1 MNYQLSIRRIVCLRL
16 HSKYTLWVES
26 HLKFSMIRTR
36 QEHICA
42 PLKLLLWA
50 LYAWFGA
57 YFFFCLSS
65 LTRRWWSWNVWHR
78 RKRKDLQ
85 NKSWKTLWRVVFILK
100 ILLEKNRILS
110 LFKWEAAMSSSGRFH
125 KQIIEYEAITMS
137 VRVVLISAVVLC
149 YCIYLH
155 NFWIRLWNMSLTVSC
170 V

>member
-1 MNYQLSIRRIVCLRL
+1 MNYQLSTRRIACLRL

-42 PLKLLLWA
+42 PLHETVTVSLICLIWCL
-50 LYAWFGA
+50 
-57 YFFFCLSS
+57 FFFCLSS

-110 LFKWEAAMSSSGRFH
+110 LFKWEAPCHLVEDFIN
-125 KQIIEYEAITMS
+125 K
-137 VRVVLISAVVLC
+137 
-149 YCIYLH
+149 
-155 NFWIRLWNMSLTVSC
+155 
-170 V
+170 